1 MAALTE
7 LDLTACAL
15 ADDGVAA
22 LAPALPSAL
31 RTLWLDCN
39 DIGARGNRALLEALR
54 PPPAAA
60 GGAPAP
66 PPPLQTL
73 GLR

>member
-1 MAALTE
+1 MASLTE

-54 PPPAAA
+54 PPAAA
-60 GGAPAP
+60 AAAASAP